1 MNWSTY
7 QSTIFDAVANTSDNL
22 AINAVAGSGK
32 TTTIVEAARLL
43 EGDVA
48 FLAFNKHI
56 VGELE
61 RRLPS
66 NVKAMTIHSLGY
78 QALRRQTRRLN
89 MAEYKHAD
97 IVDALLNRTMVGRSV
112 AFKRSVG
119 RLVELARLTLTSL
132 NDLDSIG
139 ELISHHAI
147 SAQIAEA
154 VEELSEID
162 PDGPW
167 SYGQVYDRVVVL
179 STRVV
184 SEGIREYRESGK
196 IDFTDMLYLPS
207 ALRIAPQRFGTV
219 LVDEAQDLSAAQLA
233 LVIAAGERIIAVG
246 DPAQAI
252 QGFAG
257 ADNRSF
263 ANLVERT
270 GAVELPL
277 SVCYRCPTS
286 HLRLAQCIVPHIEA
300 RQDAPEGRVLKV
312 TKEEFASMPHAG
324 DLIICRRNAP
334 LVGAALRLIGAGI
347 QARIRGRNVGDS
359 LAKLAVSIDKLK
371 LGQDQTWRTGFA
383 QRMERYAEN
392 RRAELAQKP
401 HSETAIQ
408 TLDDSIACLQ
418 AFLEGQPN
426 IQSLADI
433 KSGLTAIFADAGA
446 SVWLSSIHRAKGL
459 EADRVFVLE
468 PDKMSLRRPGMRAWQ
483 SEQETNLR
491 YVGLTRAKS
500 DLYFVQE

>member
-1 MNWSTY
+1 MLWSRY
-7 QSTIFDAVANTSDNL
+7 QNDIFAAVANTSDNL

-32 TTTIVEAARLL
+32 TTTIVHAASLL
-43 EGDVA
+43 SGDVA

-61 RRLPS
+61 RRLPKH
-66 NVKAMTIHSLGY
+66 VRAMTIHSLGY
-78 QALRRQTRRLN
+78 KALAAGRRRLN
-89 MAEYKHAD
+89 MSEYKHAD
-97 IVDALLNRTMVGRSV
+97 IVDAQLAGNIASRSP
-112 AFKRSVG
+112 AFKGAVT
-119 RLVELARLTLTSL
+119 RLVDLARLTLTPL
-132 NDLDSIG
+132 ADENGMG
-139 ELISHHAI
+139 ELISHHGI

-154 VEELSEID
+154 VEELNDAD
-162 PDGPW
+162 PAGGW
-167 SYGQVYDRVVVL
+167 RYGDVYTRAIAMVRRVVMD
-179 STRVV
+179 
-184 SEGIREYRESGK
+184 GIQEFRSAGK
-196 IDFTDMLYLPS
+196 IDFTDMLYLPVY
-207 ALRIAPQRFGTV
+207 LRIAPQRFDTV

-233 LVIAAGERIIAVG
+233 LVIQAGRRIIAVG

-286 HLRLAQCIVPHIEA
+286 HLMLAQCIVPHIEA
-300 RQDAPEGRVLKV
+300 REDAPAGRILRIK
-312 TKEEFASMPHAG
+312 KEEFAVLPHSG

-371 LGQDQTWRTGFA
+371 MAQDEAWRVGFA
-383 QRMERYAEN
+383 MRLERYADN
-392 RRAELAQKP
+392 RRAELSAKP

-418 AFLEGQPN
+418 AFLDGQPN

-433 KSGLTAIFADAGA
+433 KSGLTALFADAGA

-468 PDKMSLRRPGMRAWQ
+468 PDKMSLSRPGMRAWQ
-483 SEQETNLR
+483 AEQETNLR
-491 YVGLTRAKS
+491 YVGLTRSKS
-500 DLYFVQE
+500 DLYFVEE

>member
-7 QSTIFDAVANTSDNL
+7 QSTIFDAVANSNSNL

-66 NVKAMTIHSLGY
+66 NVRAMTIHSLGY
-78 QALRRQTRRLN
+78 QALRRQTRRLT

-97 IVDALLNRTMVGRSV
+97 IVDALLNRTMVGRSA

-132 NDLDSIG
+132 NDSDSIG

-167 SYGQVYDRVVVL
+167 SYGQVYDRVVSL

-196 IDFTDMLYLPS
+196 IDFTDMLYLPY
-207 ALRIAPQRFGTV
+207 ALRIAPQRFSTV

-270 GAVELPL
+270 DAVELPL

-286 HLRLAQCIVPHIEA
+286 HLMLAQSIVPHIEA
-300 RQDAPEGRVLKV
+300 REDAPAGRILRIG
-312 TKEEFASMPHAG
+312 KEEPGQAGRQHRQTQAWAGPDLAHRVCAADGALRGEQTGRAGPEASLGSGHPDAGRQHRLPAGVSRRPAKHPVAGGHQEQFDRPVRRCRGQRVAVQHPPGKRAGSRPGFCAGARQDVAGSAG
-324 DLIICRRNAP
+324 D
-334 LVGAALRLIGAGI
+334 AALAG
-347 QARIRGRNVGDS
+347 
-359 LAKLAVSIDKLK
+359 
-371 LGQDQTWRTGFA
+371 
-383 QRMERYAEN
+383 
-392 RRAELAQKP
+392 
-401 HSETAIQ
+401 
-408 TLDDSIACLQ
+408 
-418 AFLEGQPN
+418 
-426 IQSLADI
+426 
-433 KSGLTAIFADAGA
+433 
-446 SVWLSSIHRAKGL
+446 
-459 EADRVFVLE
+459 
-468 PDKMSLRRPGMRAWQ
+468 
-483 SEQETNLR
+483 
-491 YVGLTRAKS
+491 
-500 DLYFVQE
+500 